1 MTEEKK
7 PLEETLFEKYNE
19 FIVFELKDVDRKLIE
34 LVGVVGFYQSSYFT
48 LKKKFDIYSNKLD
61 RMWTEKYLYYKN
73 EYNITLNNT
82 EIKQFIEKD
91 LEYLDQKMK
100 VQTVKTLV
108 EQVELTLKGLD
119 SLGWQLKT
127 IVDWEKFKQGSY

>member
-1 MTEEKK
+1 MSEEKK